1 MVRLA
6 TRYPWPLAVRI
17 AVSMSS
23 GLVSGLAS
31 NTSVA
36 TVVNGAEIAGAVGKQ
51 HGVTVLQGK
60 RHDRE
65 VNALFAPRG

>member
-1 MVRLA
+1 
-6 TRYPWPLAVRI
+6 
-17 AVSMSS
+17 MSS